1 MKACSCTLSSLTS
14 VLILFLSLGG
24 VRLSFTTF
32 QATSIP
38 SFVSYARQLWSGDE
52 EKEEEDI
59 DEEDDD
65 DDEEEDEF
73 RPNER
78 VSSKHSGTQRNTI
91 QEGWDRVGYKAHTW
105 KIE

>member
-65 DDEEEDEF
+65 EEEDEDEF

-78 VSSKHSGTQRNTI
+78 VSSKHSVTQKYTI
-91 QEGWDRVGYKAHTW
+91 QEGWDGVGYKEHTRE
-105 KIE
+105 IE

>member
-1 MKACSCTLSSLTS
+1 MKAYSCTLSSLTS

-38 SFVSYARQLWSGDE
+38 SFVSYARQLISREE
-52 EKEEEDI
+52 EKKEEDYNEEEDDEDDV
-59 DEEDDD
+59 DEEDDY
-65 DDEEEDEF
+65 EL

-78 VSSKHSGTQRNTI
+78 VLSIK
-91 QEGWDRVGYKAHTW
+91 EG
-105 KIE
+105 